1 MRRAYVRLSVPDIEL
16 RRTTMVCLTVNRWTG
31 AMTEILILSGK
42 GKTGRRVAA
51 QLDARGVPYRLASRS
66 SEQRFDWYDESTWA
80 DTVRGAETAYLAP
93 PVGPTGLAQ
102 AGKFVQQAKGLRRLV
117 LLSGRGVGSPGR
129 DFAVYDGSLEL
140 ESVVRASSLDW
151 TIVQPAWFAQGFSE
165 DFLRYHV
172 LAGEIRLSAGTGAE
186 AWIDTND
193 VGDVMTAALLDESY
207 AGQTLE
213 ISGPR
218 TLTMTEIADE
228 LTKVTGRPISYVDL
242 DPEAHVAELIEQGL
256 TPEDADAVRDLFA
269 VIRNHRSEYVS
280 DGVEKV
286 LGRPARDFSDWA
298 RETATTGVWN
308 E

>member
-1 MRRAYVRLSVPDIEL
+1 M
-16 RRTTMVCLTVNRWTG
+16 TTTP
-31 AMTEILILSGK
+31 ILILSGK

-51 QLDARGVPYRLASRS
+51 QLEARGVPFRLASRS
-66 SEQRFDWYDESTWA
+66 SEQRFDWYDDSTWSATIAGA
-80 DTVRGAETAYLAP
+80 DTAYLAP

-102 AGKFVQQAKGLRRLV
+102 AGRFIQQAAAEGLRRVV

-129 DFAVYDGSLEL
+129 DFAVYDGQVDLEHA
-140 ESVVRASSLDW
+140 VQASGADW

-193 VGDVMTAALLDESY
+193 VGDVMTAALLDETY
-207 AGQTLE
+207 TGQT
-213 ISGPR
+213 IAVSGPR
-218 TLTMTEIADE
+218 PLTMTEVAE
-228 LTKVTGRPISYVDL
+228 ALTTATGRPITYVDL
-242 DPEAHVAELIEQGL
+242 DPEKHVTELIDQGL
-256 TPEDADAVRDLFA
+256 TEEDAEAVRDLFA

-280 DGVEKV
+280 DGVQEV
-286 LGRPARDFSDWA
+286 LGRPPRDFADWA
-298 RETATTGVWN
+298 RETATTGVWA

>member
-1 MRRAYVRLSVPDIEL
+1 MNP
-16 RRTTMVCLTVNRWTG
+16 
-31 AMTEILILSGK
+31 ILILSGK

-51 QLDARGVPYRLASRS
+51 QLDAREVPYRLASRS

-80 DTVRGAETAYLAP
+80 ATIAGAETAYLAP

-102 AGKFVQQAKGLRRLV
+102 AGKFIEQADGLRRLV

-129 DFAVYDGSLEL
+129 DFAVYDGQLEL
-140 ESVVRASSLDW
+140 ENVAKASGLDW

-193 VGDVMTAALLDESY
+193 VGDVMTTALLDESY
-207 AGQTLE
+207 VGQTLT

-228 LTKVTGRPISYVDL
+228 LTAATGRPIGYVDL
-242 DPEAHVAELIEQGL
+242 EPDSHVAELIEQGL
-256 TPEDADAVRDLFA
+256 IQEDADAVRDLFA

-280 DGVEKV
+280 DGVEQV
-286 LGRPARDFSDWA
+286 LGRPARDFTDWA
-298 RETATTGVWN
+298 RETAKTGVWSA
-308 E
+308 

>member
-1 MRRAYVRLSVPDIEL
+1 MNP
-16 RRTTMVCLTVNRWTG
+16 
-31 AMTEILILSGK
+31 ILILGGK

-66 SEQRFDWYDESTWA
+66 SAQPFDWYDESTWA
-80 DTVRGAETAYLAP
+80 GTLAGADTAYLAP

-102 AGKFVQQAKGLRRLV
+102 AGKFVEHARGLRRLV

-129 DFAVYDGSLEL
+129 DFAVYDGQLALEN
-140 ESVVRASSLDW
+140 VVRASGLDW

-172 LAGEIRLSAGTGAE
+172 LAGEIRLSAGTGGE
-186 AWIDTND
+186 AWIDTDD
-193 VGDVMTAALLDESY
+193 VGDVMTTALLDESY
-207 AGQTLE
+207 AGRTLA

-218 TLTMTEIADE
+218 TLTMTGIAAE
-228 LTKVTGRPISYVDL
+228 LTAATGRPISYVDL
-242 DPEAHVAELIEQGL
+242 DPAAHVAELIEQGL

-280 DGVEKV
+280 DGVEQV
-286 LGRPARDFSDWA
+286 LGRKPRDFTDWA
-298 RETATTGVWN
+298 GETAKTGVWVR
-308 E
+308 

>member
-1 MRRAYVRLSVPDIEL
+1 MNP
-16 RRTTMVCLTVNRWTG
+16 
-31 AMTEILILSGK
+31 ILILSGK

-51 QLDARGVPYRLASRS
+51 QLDARGVPYRPASRS
-66 SEQRFDWYDESTWA
+66 SAQPFDWYDESTWA
-80 DTVRGAETAYLAP
+80 GTLAGADTAYLAP

-102 AGKFVQQAKGLRRLV
+102 AGKFVEQARGLRRLV

-140 ESVVRASSLDW
+140 ESVVRASGLDW

-172 LAGEIRLSAGTGAE
+172 LAGEIRLSAGTGGE

-207 AGQTLE
+207 AGRTIA

-218 TLTMTEIADE
+218 VLTMTEIAAE
-228 LTKVTGRPISYVDL
+228 LTAATGRPISYVDL
-242 DPEAHVAELIEQGL
+242 DPAAHVAELIEQGL

-280 DGVEKV
+280 DGVEQV
-286 LGRPARDFSDWA
+286 LGRKPRDFTDWA
-298 RETATTGVWN
+298 RETAKTGVWGG
-308 E
+308 